1 MSENSINAAVPPHAG
16 ADITDGDLGSYSLGQ
31 RVSVTSRQ
39 SRVSST
45 RRAFVTLLKWLVRL
59 SRFGL
64 AALFLFTAG
73 AKIAIA
79 KTFATNVSELLS
91 ASGFNYQRWMWPTT
105 IAVITAEL
113 ITAALLL
120 IPRTVRIGA
129 VCAAALLV
137 GFAGYALY
145 YVYVLNGEP
154 LECGCFGGIIG
165 SQLGVSTA
173 LRNLCLLGPAILVF
187 FGYKRGAMGWTSL

>member
-1 MSENSINAAVPPHAG
+1 MSENSINAAIPPHSG
-16 ADITDGDLGSYSLGQ
+16 DRTDGDLGSYSLGQ
-31 RVSVTSRQ
+31 RVSATSRQ
-39 SRVSST
+39 SPVSST
-45 RRAFVTLLKWLVRL
+45 RRAFATLIKWLVRL

-91 ASGFNYQRWMWPTT
+91 SSGFNYQRWMWPTT
-105 IAVITAEL
+105 IAVITVEL
-113 ITAALLL
+113 ITAVLLL

-145 YVYVLNGEP
+145 YTYVLNGEP

-173 LRNLCLLGPAILVF
+173 LRNLGLLVPALLVF
-187 FGYKRGAMGWTSL
+187 FGYKRGAKGWTSQ

>member
-1 MSENSINAAVPPHAG
+1 MSENSINAAIPPHSGDRA
-16 ADITDGDLGSYSLGQ
+16 DGDLGSYSREQ

-39 SRVSST
+39 PPVSST
-45 RRAFVTLLKWLVRL
+45 RRAFATLIEWLVRL

-64 AALFLFTAG
+64 AALFLLTAG

-187 FGYKRGAMGWTSL
+187 FGYKRGAKEWTSR

>member
-1 MSENSINAAVPPHAG
+1 MSENSINAAIPPHSG
-16 ADITDGDLGSYSLGQ
+16 DRTDGDLGSYSLGQ

-39 SRVSST
+39 SPVSST
-45 RRAFVTLLKWLVRL
+45 RRAFATLIKWLVRL

-64 AALFLFTAG
+64 AALFLLTAG

-129 VCAAALLV
+129 VCGAALLV

-145 YVYVLNGEP
+145 YVYVLYGEP

-173 LRNLCLLGPAILVF
+173 LRNLGLLVPAIVVF
-187 FGYKRGAMGWTSL
+187 FGYKRGASGWTSR